1 MGPYLP
7 RLNGLLETSLEAS
20 PSLHI
25 SRIDMAY
32 LEGFHSTAYLL
43 SPKFVQVFVTSSNLT
58 EHRLYLIKQVKVYR

>member
-25 SRIDMAY
+25 TRVNIAY
-32 LEGFHSTAYLL
+32 LERVHSTAYLL
-43 SPKFVQVFVTSSNLT
+43 SPEFVQVFETSSDLT
-58 EHRLYLIKQVKVYR
+58 EHRLYLIKQFEVCM